1 MKKILS
7 VLVGIIM
14 VLSFASCTR
23 NNTNADR
30 GNDGMVDDAG
40 NAVNDVLDGAEN
52 VVDDV
57 TGSNGGNNSQNDGTN
72 NTDMNGNNQ
81 NN

>member
-7 VLVGIIM
+7 VLIGVM
-14 VLSFASCTR
+14 MLVSFASCSR
-23 NNTNADR
+23 DNSNADK
-30 GNDGMVDDAG
+30 GDDGIIDDAG

-57 TGSNGGNNSQNDGTN
+57 TGSDGGNNQEKN
-72 NTDMNGNNQ
+72 NSNNNNMTDNQ
-81 NN
+81 NNQ

>member
-7 VLVGIIM
+7 VLVGIVM
-14 VLSFASCTR
+14 MLSFASCTR

-30 GNDGMVDDAG
+30 GSDGIIDDAG

-57 TGSNGGNNSQNDGTN
+57 TGSNGGNNNQDNANNSGMND
-72 NTDMNGNNQ
+72 NNQ
-81 NN
+81 NK

>member
-7 VLVGIIM
+7 VLVGIVM
-14 VLSFASCTR
+14 MLSFASCTR

-30 GNDGMVDDAG
+30 GNDGIIDDAG

-57 TGSNGGNNSQNDGTN
+57 TGSNGGNNNQDNANNSGMND
-72 NTDMNGNNQ
+72 NNQ
-81 NN
+81 NK

>member
-7 VLVGIIM
+7 VLVGIVM
-14 VLSFASCTR
+14 MLSFASCTR

-30 GNDGMVDDAG
+30 GNDGMIEDAG

-57 TGSNGGNNSQNDGTN
+57 TGSNGGNNNEN
-72 NTDMNGNNQ
+72 NTNNQ
-81 NN
+81 NK

>member
-7 VLVGIIM
+7 VLVGIVM
-14 VLSFASCTR
+14 MLSFASCTR

-30 GNDGMVDDAG
+30 GNDGMIEDAG

-52 VVDDV
+52 VDDDV
-57 TGSNGGNNSQNDGTN
+57 TGSNGGNNNQDNANNSGMND
-72 NTDMNGNNQ
+72 NNQ
-81 NN
+81 NK

>member
-7 VLVGIIM
+7 VLVGIVM

-30 GNDGMVDDAG
+30 GSDGIIDDAG

-57 TGSNGGNNSQNDGTN
+57 TGSNGGNNNQDNANNSGMND
-72 NTDMNGNNQ
+72 NNQ
-81 NN
+81 NK

>member
-7 VLVGIIM
+7 VLVGIVM
-14 VLSFASCTR
+14 MLSFASCTR

-30 GNDGMVDDAG
+30 GNDGMIEDAG

-57 TGSNGGNNSQNDGTN
+57 TGSNEGKNNQDNANNSGMND
-72 NTDMNGNNQ
+72 NNQ
-81 NN
+81 NK

>member
-7 VLVGIIM
+7 VLVGIVM
-14 VLSFASCTR
+14 MLSFASCTR

-30 GNDGMVDDAG
+30 GNDGMIEDAG

-57 TGSNGGNNSQNDGTN
+57 TGSNGGNNNQDNANNSGMND
-72 NTDMNGNNQ
+72 NNQ
-81 NN
+81 NK

>member
-7 VLVGIIM
+7 VLVGIVM

-30 GNDGMVDDAG
+30 GNDGMIEDAG

-57 TGSNGGNNSQNDGTN
+57 TGSNGGNNNEN
-72 NTDMNGNNQ
+72 NTNNQ
-81 NN
+81 NK